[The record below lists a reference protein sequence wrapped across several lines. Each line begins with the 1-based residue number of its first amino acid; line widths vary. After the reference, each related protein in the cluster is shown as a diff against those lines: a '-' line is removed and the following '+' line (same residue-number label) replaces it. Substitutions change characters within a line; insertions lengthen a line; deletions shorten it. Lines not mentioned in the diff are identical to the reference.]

1 MGETQLQLGLRK
13 GLTGLVGLLGL
24 LPLAT
29 PAAEWLGRFDTVASA
44 GATASPTP
52 ATTPVPAPWTLVK
65 LNDKLKPTAYQL
77 VNWDGVAAIEARADH
92 SMALLARPLNVS
104 LASAPVLCWRW
115 RVDAPLK
122 QADMRSKQGDDYA
135 ARLYVTFRAAPGSL
149 SLGTRTKL
157 ALARSLFGN
166 QVPDAAINYVWDNR
180 QPIGT
185 RMPNAYTDR
194 AHMWVLRTGASQAG
208 QWVTERRNIGADAR
222 TVFGELPLTPLQLAV
237 ASDTDNTGESARAGF
252 ADLHMVG
259 ADESCDFP
267 PPTLSHT
274 HAPATDRQTAVH
286 LAFLPQPALV
296 GAGLGGRH
304 PGAGE
309 RHRLLAA
316 AHPHWPVGR
325 LGRPVRG
332 GHQCAHHVGRARH
345 EQAHV
350 RPAPHRVAAA
360 ASGPAGP
367 SRRSAGTHAFAALR
381 AAPHPGAA
389 DHQWHQS
396 GVRRHRQPALA
407 QG

>member
-1 MGETQLQLGLRK
+1 MGKTQLNKRLRSALI
-13 GLTGLVGLLGL
+13 GQIGLLGL
-24 LPLAT
+24 LPLAA
-29 PAAEWLGRFDTVASA
+29 PAAEWLGRFDAVASP
-44 GATASPTP
+44 GAPASPTP
-52 ATTPVPAPWTLVK
+52 APTPVPAPWTLVK

-222 TVFGELPLTPLQLAV
+222 TVFGELPLTPFQLAV

-259 ADESCDFP
+259 ADEPCDF
-267 PPTLSHT
+267 TL
-274 HAPATDRQTAVH
+274 
-286 LAFLPQPALV
+286 
-296 GAGLGGRH
+296 RH
-304 PGAGE
+304 
-309 RHRLLAA
+309 
-316 AHPHWPVGR
+316 
-325 LGRPVRG
+325 
-332 GHQCAHHVGRARH
+332 
-345 EQAHV
+345 
-350 RPAPHRVAAA
+350 
-360 ASGPAGP
+360 
-367 SRRSAGTHAFAALR
+367 
-381 AAPHPGAA
+381 
-389 DHQWHQS
+389 
-396 GVRRHRQPALA
+396 
-407 QG
+407 